1 MFDENIQAEAFL
13 NFVKKSQIW
22 GMNQQNHQL
31 KIWAG
36 LITLYLVWGST
47 YLALRFV
54 VETVPSMMASG
65 FRNFIAGTILFTFS
79 IISKKYQKPTRKML
93 LTTIFTGFLMLTFGN
108 GLFTIAAKWM
118 PSSYSAL
125 FSALGPVLLVSLL
138 WLINREKPKPRILAG
153 AFLGI
158 VGVGIL
164 MTLKTLA
171 LKGFEQYYMLGVLFL
186 FLATLAWNL
195 GVVIVKRAMIFDFH
209 ASQISG
215 MQMMTGGIFSLI
227 ISLGLGEFN
236 HFDIS
241 NIQPKAYLSFIY
253 LVVFGSSLAFLVFN
267 WLSKVTSPTLVA
279 TYTYVNPLVAMI
291 LGSLFA
297 GERLHP
303 IMLLAGAIII
313 TAVILITTAR
323 NKTIIENT

>member
-1 MFDENIQAEAFL
+1 M
-13 NFVKKSQIW
+13 S
-22 GMNQQNHQL
+22 
-31 KIWAG
+31 
-36 LITLYLVWGST
+36 
-47 YLALRFV
+47 
-54 VETVPSMMASG
+54 
-65 FRNFIAGTILFTFS
+65 
-79 IISKKYQKPTRKML
+79 
-93 LTTIFTGFLMLTFGN
+93 
-108 GLFTIAAKWM
+108 
-118 PSSYSAL
+118 
-125 FSALGPVLLVSLL
+125 
-138 WLINREKPKPRILAG
+138 
-153 AFLGI
+153 
-158 VGVGIL
+158 
-164 MTLKTLA
+164 LKTLA

-186 FLATLAWNL
+186 FLATFAWNL

-215 MQMMTGGIFSLI
+215 MQMITGGVFSLM

-241 NIQPKAYLSFIY
+241 TIQPKAYLSFIY

-297 GERLHP
+297 GESLHP
-303 IMLLAGAIII
+303 LMLLAGAIII

-323 NKTIIENT
+323 SKPNTENI